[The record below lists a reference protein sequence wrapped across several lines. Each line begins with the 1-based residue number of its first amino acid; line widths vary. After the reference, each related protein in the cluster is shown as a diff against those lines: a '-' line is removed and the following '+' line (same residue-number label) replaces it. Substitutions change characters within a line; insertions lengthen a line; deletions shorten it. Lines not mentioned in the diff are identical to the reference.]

1 MISEVI
7 IITDPSI
14 NNLIL
19 FPKTEQYYEEELT
32 RFLKTEQYSD
42 ALQLLTFLLQFPT
55 VDHHKT
61 EQWEALRNWLYTM
74 YPETMFPMTSPLEDD
89 PEEETDLLRQ
99 YIQDKTADDDAFAL
113 KLLNML
119 KDGTLEQQ
127 VNALEQLAFID
138 QSDVSQ
144 RVKEWLC
151 EKPRHPHIQ
160 FKALQ
165 ALKQMGERGFIE
177 FPKNGEKILVEIEE
191 TPMSPE
197 DFPSR
202 IRDMIRRVGD
212 ISEISQPDFV
222 YFAKQTWQEFLAYA
236 YGTSIYTDLQNAEEG
251 AVDVWA
257 SALHA
262 ILQEKLFG
270 SVNRE
275 ELLDNYGIV
284 DSMKLQ
290 WKRANL
296 VLQAFVK
303 QFNPDPS

>member
-1 MISEVI
+1 MI

-55 VDHHKT
+55 VDPHKA

-74 YPETMFPMTSPLEDD
+74 YPESMFPMTPPMEEDL
-89 PEEETDLLRQ
+89 EEETDLLRQ
-99 YIQDKTADDDAFAL
+99 YIQEKTADDGAFAL

-138 QSDVSQ
+138 QSGVSQ
-144 RVKEWLC
+144 RVKEWLS

-191 TPMSPE
+191 TPMCPE

>member
-1 MISEVI
+1 MI

-74 YPETMFPMTSPLEDD
+74 FPETMFPMTSPLEED

-99 YIQDKTADDDAFAL
+99 YIQEKTADDGAFAL

-119 KDGTLEQQ
+119 RDGTLEQQ

-191 TPMSPE
+191 TPMCPE

-236 YGTSIYTDLQNAEEG
+236 YGTSIYTDLQKAEEG

>member
-1 MISEVI
+1 MI

-19 FPKTEQYYEEELT
+19 FPKTEQFYEEELT

-55 VDHHKT
+55 VDQHKT

-99 YIQDKTADDDAFAL
+99 YIQDKTADDGAFAL

-119 KDGTLEQQ
+119 REGTLEQQ

-138 QSDVSQ
+138 QSDVSD

-191 TPMSPE
+191 TPLCPE

-236 YGTSIYTDLQNAEEG
+236 YGTSIYTDLQKAEEG

>member
-1 MISEVI
+1 MI

-32 RFLKTEQYSD
+32 RFLQTEQYSD

-55 VDHHKT
+55 VDPHKA

-74 YPETMFPMTSPLEDD
+74 YPESMFAMTPMEED
-89 PEEETDLLRQ
+89 PEEESDLLRQ
-99 YIQDKTADDDAFAL
+99 YIQEKTTDDGTFAL

-119 KDGTLEQQ
+119 NDGTLEQQ

-138 QSDVSQ
+138 QSGVSE

-191 TPMSPE
+191 TPLCPE

-236 YGTSIYTDLQNAEEG
+236 YGTSIYTDLQKAEEG

-270 SVNRE
+270 AVNRE

-296 VLQAFVK
+296 VLQTFVK

>member
-1 MISEVI
+1 M
-7 IITDPSI
+7 TDPSI

-19 FPKTEQYYEEELT
+19 FPKTEQFYEEELT
-32 RFLKTEQYSD
+32 RFLRTEQYSD

-55 VDHHKT
+55 IDQHKA
-61 EQWEALRNWLYTM
+61 EQWEALLHWLQ
-74 YPETMFPMTSPLEDD
+74 TMFPETIFPVSTQTEEDI
-89 PEEETDLLRQ
+89 EEEADLLRQ
-99 YIQDKTADDDAFAL
+99 YIQEKTTDDGAYAL
-113 KLLNML
+113 KLQNML
-119 KDGTLEQQ
+119 RDGTLEQQ

-138 QSDVSQ
+138 QPEVSQ
-144 RVKEWLC
+144 HVKAWLC

-165 ALKQMGERGFIE
+165 ALKQMGEHGLIE
-177 FPKNGEKILVEIEE
+177 FPKNGNKILVEIEE
-191 TPMSPE
+191 TPLSPE
-197 DFPSR
+197 EFPSR

-236 YGTSIYTDLQNAEEG
+236 YGTSIYTDLLRAEEG

-270 SVNRE
+270 TVNRE

-290 WKRANL
+290 WKRAHI

>member
-1 MISEVI
+1 
-7 IITDPSI
+7 
-14 NNLIL
+14 
-19 FPKTEQYYEEELT
+19 
-32 RFLKTEQYSD
+32 
-42 ALQLLTFLLQFPT
+42 
-55 VDHHKT
+55 
-61 EQWEALRNWLYTM
+61 
-74 YPETMFPMTSPLEDD
+74 
-89 PEEETDLLRQ
+89 
-99 YIQDKTADDDAFAL
+99 
-113 KLLNML
+113 ML
-119 KDGTLEQQ
+119 KRGTLEQQ

-144 RVKEWLC
+144 CVKEWLC

-160 FKALQ
+160 FKAFRRLNRWGSMD
-165 ALKQMGERGFIE
+165 LSNSLRMVKV
-177 FPKNGEKILVEIEE
+177 LVEIEE
-191 TPMSPE
+191 TPLCAE

-236 YGTSIYTDLQNAEEG
+236 YGTSIYTDLQKAEEG

>member
-1 MISEVI
+1 M
-7 IITDPSI
+7 
-14 NNLIL
+14 NNVIL

-32 RFLKTEQYSD
+32 RFLKSEQYSD
-42 ALQLLTFLLQFPT
+42 ALQMLTFLLQFPGANP
-55 VDHHKT
+55 HKV
-61 EQWEALRNWLYTM
+61 EQWEALSIWLQTM
-74 YPETMFPMTSPLEDD
+74 FPETMFPMSSPSD
-89 PEEETDLLRQ
+89 EEIEGEEDLLRQ
-99 YIQDKTADDDAFAL
+99 YIQEKSTDDGTYAL
-113 KLLNML
+113 KLLNLL
-119 KDGTLEQQ
+119 KEGSLEQQ
-127 VNALEQLAFID
+127 VSALEQLGFVD
-138 QSDVSQ
+138 QSGISAS
-144 RVKEWLC
+144 VKEWLS

-165 ALKQMGERGFIE
+165 ALKQMGEQGFVE
-177 FPKNGEKILVEIEE
+177 FPKNGSMIAAQIEE
-191 TPMSPE
+191 TPLGPE
-197 DFPSR
+197 EFPSQ

-236 YGTSIYTDLQNAEEG
+236 YGTSIYTDLLRAEDG

-262 ILQEKLFG
+262 ILQERLFG
-270 SVNRE
+270 SANRE

-284 DSMKLQ
+284 DSMTLQ
-290 WKRANL
+290 WKRAHL

>member
-1 MISEVI
+1 VI
-7 IITDPSI
+7 TITDPTT

-32 RFLKTEQYSD
+32 RFLRTEQYSD

-55 VDHHKT
+55 VNHHKT
-61 EQWEALRNWLYTM
+61 EQWEALRHWLH
-74 YPETMFPMTSPLEDD
+74 TMFPETIFPMISQSEEDV
-89 PEEETDLLRQ
+89 EEEEDLLRQ
-99 YIQDKTADDDAFAL
+99 HIQEKTADDGAYAL
-113 KLLNML
+113 KLQNLL
-119 KDGTLEQQ
+119 KEGTLEQQ
-127 VNALEQLAFID
+127 VNALEQLGFID
-138 QSDVSQ
+138 QPGVSQ
-144 RVKEWLC
+144 GVKEWLC

-165 ALKQMGERGFIE
+165 SLKQMGEHGYIE
-177 FPKNGEKILVEIEE
+177 FLKNGNKIVVEIEE
-191 TPMSPE
+191 TPMCPE
-197 DFPSR
+197 DFPLR

-212 ISEISQPDFV
+212 ISETSQPDFV

-236 YGTSIYTDLQNAEEG
+236 YGTSIYTDLLRAEEG

-270 SVNRE
+270 TVNRE

-284 DSMKLQ
+284 DSMTLQ
-290 WKRANL
+290 WKRAHL

>member
-1 MISEVI
+1 MI

>member
-1 MISEVI
+1 MIT
-7 IITDPSI
+7 ITDPSI

-32 RFLKTEQYSD
+32 RFLRTEQYSD
-42 ALQLLTFLLQFPT
+42 ALQLLTFLLQFPA
-55 VDHHKT
+55 VDPHKT
-61 EQWEALRNWLYTM
+61 EQWEALRIWLH
-74 YPETMFPMTSPLEDD
+74 TMFPETLFPMTPQTEEDQV
-89 PEEETDLLRQ
+89 EEEDLLRQ
-99 YIQDKTADDDAFAL
+99 YIQEKTADDGAYAL
-113 KLLNML
+113 KLQNML
-119 KDGTLEQQ
+119 KEGTLEQQ
-127 VNALEQLAFID
+127 VNALDQLAFID
-138 QSDVSQ
+138 QPEVSQ
-144 RVKEWLC
+144 GVKDWLC

-165 ALKQMGERGFIE
+165 ALKQMGEHGFIE

-191 TPMSPE
+191 TPMGPE
-197 DFPSR
+197 EFPLR

-236 YGTSIYTDLQNAEEG
+236 YGTAIYTDLQKAEEG

-270 SVNRE
+270 TVNRE

-290 WKRANL
+290 WKRANH
-296 VLQAFVK
+296 VLHTFVK

>member
-1 MISEVI
+1 M
-7 IITDPSI
+7 
-14 NNLIL
+14 NNVIL

-32 RFLKTEQYSD
+32 RFLKKEQYSD
-42 ALQLLTFLLQFPT
+42 ALQLLTFLLQFPAA
-55 VDHHKT
+55 HPQKI
-61 EQWEALRNWLYTM
+61 EQWEALSIWLQ
-74 YPETMFPMTSPLEDD
+74 TMFPETLFPMSSPTEEDIEG
-89 PEEETDLLRQ
+89 EEDLLRQ
-99 YIQDKTADDDAFAL
+99 YIHEKSSDNGAYGL
-113 KLLNML
+113 KLLDL
-119 KDGTLEQQ
+119 LQTGTLEQQ
-127 VNALEQLAFID
+127 VSALEQLGFVD
-138 QSDVSQ
+138 QPGISASI
-144 RVKEWLC
+144 KAWLS

-165 ALKQMGERGFIE
+165 ALKQMGEQGFIE
-177 FPKNGEKILVEIEE
+177 FPKNGDRIAVQIEE
-191 TPMSPE
+191 TPLCPE
-197 DFPSR
+197 DFPSQ

-236 YGTSIYTDLQNAEEG
+236 YGTSIYTDLLRTEDG

-262 ILQEKLFG
+262 LLQERLFG

-284 DSMKLQ
+284 DSMTLQ
-290 WKRANL
+290 WKRAHL

>member
-1 MISEVI
+1 MI

-55 VDHHKT
+55 VDQHKT

-99 YIQDKTADDDAFAL
+99 YIQDKTADDGAFAL

-119 KDGTLEQQ
+119 REGTLEQQ

-138 QSDVSQ
+138 QSDVSD

-191 TPMSPE
+191 TPLCPE

-236 YGTSIYTDLQNAEEG
+236 YGTSIYTDLQKAEEG